1 MTSNTL
7 PAKYAFSP
15 ALSHQQVEEI
25 RSPTGLS
32 AVTICC
38 LMAVLTRTSD
48 QLIDAWRGAP
58 EAFLELLENA
68 PGAISNVKLVVE
80 FLDNAHKRLMLAG
93 EIAFNGAGEVS
104 DPEN

>member
-25 RSPTGLS
+25 CSPTGPS
-32 AVTICC
+32 AVTMRC

-48 QLIDAWRGAP
+48 ELIEAWRGAP

-68 PGAISNVKLVVE
+68 PDAISNAKLFVE
-80 FLDNAHKRLMLAG
+80 FLDAAHKRLMLAG
-93 EIAFNGAGEVS
+93 EIAFNGAVEVS
-104 DPEN
+104 DPKN